1 MSSVDSGAQ
10 PRLAATIC
18 VNLGKL
24 ALANLI
30 VLSVLVFTANY
41 MDYDHLYLDH
51 VAHEAR
57 SLLDGVKTGPDG
69 LSFVLPQHMSH
80 YDGERQA
87 AYGFRTLLRHP
98 SHYDGK
104 HQAAYGFRVLDK
116 TGRVIAGKQ
125 FALIEEVSP
134 WSPNSAITTDLWF
147 MNLPGGGPFSPHF
160 AGGKRL
166 QVNDTDVLIE
176 MMTLGDPAGIRWWA
190 VLHETAE
197 DVWLP
202 ILPLALLM
210 PVVTIVSVRRALR
223 PLARAAQQAEAI
235 NPRDPTQR
243 LELTGMPHETAAFAS
258 AINRLMERVS
268 ALVQSEKFFIASAAH
283 ELRTPLA
290 VMLLELEKIDH
301 PRARR
306 LEVDVKDMAESLNR
320 RILLARLETVQSP
333 ELVDLDLGTIV
344 AETMDRLKAWAAAQD
359 HTIDVCLNE
368 PQKKLHGDPIAVR
381 EALYNLVENAVK
393 HTPSGTS
400 IFITVGPE
408 ATITVEDSG
417 PGLATEISDQLFQPF
432 RKGNPSAEGAG
443 LGLAIVRQAI
453 ELHRGSIQ
461 VGRSSLGGAM
471 FKLHFA

>member
-1 MSSVDSGAQ
+1 
-10 PRLAATIC
+10 
-18 VNLGKL
+18 
-24 ALANLI
+24 
-30 VLSVLVFTANY
+30 
-41 MDYDHLYLDH
+41 
-51 VAHEAR
+51 
-57 SLLDGVKTGPDG
+57 
-69 LSFVLPQHMSH
+69 
-80 YDGERQA
+80 
-87 AYGFRTLLRHP
+87 
-98 SHYDGK
+98 
-104 HQAAYGFRVLDK
+104 
-116 TGRVIAGKQ
+116 
-125 FALIEEVSP
+125 
-134 WSPNSAITTDLWF
+134 

-202 ILPLALLM
+202 ILPLALLT

-223 PLARAAQQAEAI
+223 PLARAARQAEAI

-243 LELTGMPHETAAFAS
+243 LELTGMPRETAAFAS

-268 ALVQSEKFFIASAAH
+268 ALVQSEKIFVASAAH

-306 LEVDVKDMAESLNR
+306 LEADVKDMAESVNR
-320 RILLARLETVQSP
+320 RVLLARLETVQSP
-333 ELVDLDLGTIV
+333 ELVDLDLGTVV
-344 AETMDRLKAWAAAQD
+344 AETMDRLKAWATAQD
-359 HTIDVCLNE
+359 HVIDVRLKE
-368 PQKKLHGDPIAVR
+368 PQTMHGDPIAVR

-400 IFITVGPE
+400 IHITVGPE

-471 FKLHFA
+471 FKLHFT